1 VAPYVPRAA
10 ADTVLHGVVRE
21 YLETFLAAAAAR
33 TGGQGLPRFIE
44 RELRGFL
51 RCGLLVH
58 GFLRLRCDDCA
69 FERLLPLS
77 CKGRAVCAS
86 CGGRRM
92 AEQAANLV
100 QSVLPWVPV
109 RQWVLTVPHR
119 LRYRLAFDHAL
130 CRAVIAVF
138 VRAVLGWYRRRARR
152 AGWTDGHS
160 GAVTVIQRF
169 GSGLQV
175 NVHAHALFL
184 DGVFTDAA
192 DGTLRFHPASAPTDV
207 EVARLVA
214 TIRTRVLRLLRRRGV
229 CLDAADDDAPDPLAE
244 TSLALAGITSAAV
257 QGRSALGPRA
267 GARVRQLGGV
277 PGMPWVTS
285 TGPRQAHLD
294 GFDLHAN
301 VAVAADNRDG
311 LEQLARYVLRPPIA
325 QERLSRTADGRV
337 LLRLKAEWHDGTTH
351 LVFEPLELLERLAA
365 LTPRPR
371 INLVLYHGALA
382 PHSRWRARAVAYGRE
397 ALGAVG
403 PDAAVAGGST
413 APPVPSSAPSSV
425 GGLEAR
431 GAAHGD
437 PVLAVAGYEACT
449 SSAGARR
456 EPLAV
461 PPVAH
466 RDPGTI
472 AGGGPPA
479 PPAARKWSWPELM
492 RHTFGVNVLA
502 CARCGGRMRV
512 VATIEDPGVIRKILA
527 HLGLP
532 TAAPAPRPPPADLF
546 DWS

>member
-21 YLETFLAAAAAR
+21 HLETFLAAAAAR
-33 TGGQGLPRFIE
+33 TGGEGLPRFIE

-58 GFLRLRCDDCA
+58 GFLRIRCDDCA

-119 LRYRLAFDHAL
+119 LRYRLAFDHTL

-152 AGWTDGHS
+152 AGGADGQS
-160 GAVTVIQRF
+160 GSVTVIQRF
-169 GSGLQV
+169 GSGLQL
-175 NVHAHALFL
+175 NVHSHALFL
-184 DGVFTDAA
+184 DGVFTEAA
-192 DGTLRFHPASAPTDV
+192 DGTLRFHPAPPPTDL

-229 CLDAADDDAPDPLAE
+229 CVDVADDDAPDPLAE

-267 GARVRQLGGV
+267 GARVLQLGRV
-277 PGMPWVTS
+277 PGAPWVTT
-285 TGPRQAHLD
+285 TGTRQAHLD

-301 VAVAADNRDG
+301 VAVAANNRDG

-325 QERLSRTADGRV
+325 QERLTR
-337 LLRLKAEWHDGTTH
+337 
-351 LVFEPLELLERLAA
+351 
-365 LTPRPR
+365 
-371 INLVLYHGALA
+371 
-382 PHSRWRARAVAYGRE
+382 
-397 ALGAVG
+397 
-403 PDAAVAGGST
+403 
-413 APPVPSSAPSSV
+413 
-425 GGLEAR
+425 
-431 GAAHGD
+431 
-437 PVLAVAGYEACT
+437 
-449 SSAGARR
+449 
-456 EPLAV
+456 
-461 PPVAH
+461 
-466 RDPGTI
+466 
-472 AGGGPPA
+472 
-479 PPAARKWSWPELM
+479 
-492 RHTFGVNVLA
+492 
-502 CARCGGRMRV
+502 
-512 VATIEDPGVIRKILA
+512 
-527 HLGLP
+527 
-532 TAAPAPRPPPADLF
+532 
-546 DWS
+546 